1 MSPQQMPLNYRMAC
15 LLSSL
20 VLNLDTMVMLQ
31 LQGRKIDVR
40 KCVLSVV
47 YVKVHLELLTI
58 HAFHSYLSSS
68 NQRLVVRGH
77 R

>member
-1 MSPQQMPLNYRMAC
+1 MSE
-15 LLSSL
+15 S
-20 VLNLDTMVMLQ
+20 VLNLESGSCAAHVLQ
-31 LQGRKIDVR
+31 H
-40 KCVLSVV
+40 VV
-47 YVKVHLELLTI
+47 YAYVEVHLELLTI